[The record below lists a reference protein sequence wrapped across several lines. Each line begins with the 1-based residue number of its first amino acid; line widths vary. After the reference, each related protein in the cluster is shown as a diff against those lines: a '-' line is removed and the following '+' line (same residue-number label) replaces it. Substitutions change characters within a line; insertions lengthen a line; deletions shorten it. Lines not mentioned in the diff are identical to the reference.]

1 MPNGSF
7 WVGKGGFNYKRSG
20 GGGNHRLFSL
30 GAISNQPANIFN
42 KYVPGAGVGASSVS
56 NRRARLLH
64 STVCSA
70 QYPCNKSF
78 SRLGLQS
85 SGGTNIYALNWYRN
99 SLL

>member
-1 MPNGSF
+1 MPNGNF

-30 GAISNQPANIFN
+30 GAISNQPANIYN
-42 KYVPGAGVGASSVS
+42 KYVPGSGVGASSIS

-85 SGGTNIYALNWYRN
+85 SGGLNDFALHP
-99 SLL
+99 